1 MASPTIPAPMMAT
14 LSLLT
19 LDAGRFGKRRLP
31 SLE

>member
-1 MASPTIPAPMMAT
+1 MTPPPITAM
-14 LSLLT
+14 LVLLA